1 MICGIIVI
9 VDVCGAVRSGV
20 IHLVQSRVKFVWSDI
35 EVDFE
40 VTLKFVWSD
49 FKVDHEV
56 ILKYYWNVV
65 IKCVKS
71 NVLQNKTWN
80 GYIKIKGNG

>member
-35 EVDFE
+35 EVDIE
-40 VTLKFVWSD
+40 VILKFVLSD

-80 GYIKIKGNG
+80 GYIKIKVNG